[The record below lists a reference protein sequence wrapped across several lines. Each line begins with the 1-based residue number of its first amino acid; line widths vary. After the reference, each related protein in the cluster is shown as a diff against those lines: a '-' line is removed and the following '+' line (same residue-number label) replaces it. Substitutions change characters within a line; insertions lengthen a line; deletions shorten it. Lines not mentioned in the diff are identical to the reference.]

1 MGESPPTS
9 DVGIDQ
15 MIDAISLYPQAVKLA
30 ITNSEDRLVDVIGQV
45 HSNQARIRDMK
56 KHAISEIHD
65 GEKGKRWY
73 AEVGGSYKRSYN
85 TQSLLAK
92 LGSQGSGLAATLQFL
107 LQTGVIEIKWN
118 WTPLKKLIRE
128 RTDIKII
135 KREVAD
141 GDPEY
146 DIGEYW
152 DPSNPTYKPVE
163 ETE

>member
-1 MGESPPTS
+1 MGDNPPARAPS
-9 DVGIDQ
+9 IDEQ
-15 MIDAISLYPQAVKLA
+15 IDMLAAYPSAVKHA
-30 ITNSEDRLVDVIGQV
+30 IVNSEDRLVDVIGQV
-45 HSNQARIRDMK
+45 HSNQARIREIK
-56 KHAISEIHD
+56 RHAISEIDD
-65 GEKGKRWY
+65 GEKGKRWK

-85 TQSLLAK
+85 TESLLAK
-92 LGSQGSGLAATLQFL
+92 LSEGHASLAHALAFL
-107 LQTGVIEIKWN
+107 LQTGVIKLQWN

-128 RTDIKII
+128 RNDIKII

-163 ETE
+163 EST